1 MNWKFEAIEKLK
13 EYTARKNALESIPE
27 EIKRLEEDAQRIRAA
42 STDATPVQGGGST
55 REDMLLSNI
64 VLREE
69 LQRRLSDALRWV
81 EIVDGGLAV
90 LTDEDRLVL
99 DRFYI
104 HPMRGNVDRLRG
116 ELGFEDERSVYKRKD
131 KALRRF
137 TLSLYG
143 TCEQ

>member
-13 EYTARKNALESIPE
+13 EYTARKNSITSIPE

-69 LQRRLSDALRWV
+69 LQLRLSDALRWV
-81 EIVDGGLAV
+81 NIVDAGLAV
-90 LTDEDRLVL
+90 LSDEDRLVL

-104 HPMRGNVDRLRG
+104 HQMHGNVERLRN
-116 ELGFEDERSVYKRKD
+116 ELGLEDERSVYKRKD

-137 TLSLYG
+137 TVALYG
-143 TCEQ
+143 ICEQ

>member
-13 EYTARKNALESIPE
+13 EYTARKNAITIIPE

-42 STDATPVQGGGST
+42 STDATPVQGGGSA

-64 VLREE
+64 VHREE
-69 LQRRLSDALRWV
+69 LQRRLSDAIRWID
-81 EIVDGGLAV
+81 IVDGGLAV
-90 LTDEDRLVL
+90 LSDDDRLVL

-104 HPMRGNVDRLRG
+104 HPMRGNVDRLCN
-116 ELGFEDERSVYKRKD
+116 ELGLEDERSVYKRKD

-143 TCEQ
+143 TCDQ

>member
-13 EYTARKNALESIPE
+13 EYTARKNAITSIPE

-42 STDATPVQGGGST
+42 STDATPVQGGGSA

-64 VLREE
+64 VHREE

-81 EIVDGGLAV
+81 DIVDAGLAV
-90 LTDEDRLVL
+90 LSDEDKLVL

-104 HPMRGNVDRLRG
+104 HPMRGNVDRLCDDLAI
-116 ELGFEDERSVYKRKD
+116 EKAAVYKRKE

-137 TLSLYG
+137 TVALYG
-143 TCEQ
+143 LTES

>member
-13 EYTARKNALESIPE
+13 EYTARKNAITSIPE

-42 STDATPVQGGGST
+42 STDATPVQGGGSG

-64 VLREE
+64 VHREE
-69 LQRRLSDALRWV
+69 LQRRLSDARRWV
-81 EIVDGGLAV
+81 KIVDDGLAV
-90 LTDEDRLVL
+90 LSEEDRLVL

-104 HPMRGNVDRLRG
+104 HPMRGNVERLCD
-116 ELGFEDERSVYKRKD
+116 ELAVEKAAVYKRKE

-137 TLSLYG
+137 TVALYG
-143 TCEQ
+143 AAES

>member
-13 EYTARKNALESIPE
+13 EYTARRNAITSIPE
-27 EIKRLEEDAQRIRAA
+27 EIKRLEEEARRIRSAA
-42 STDATPVQGGGST
+42 TDATPVKGGGST
-55 REDMLLSNI
+55 REDMLLDNI
-64 VLREE
+64 VHREE
-69 LQRRLSDALRWV
+69 LQRRLSDARRWV
-81 EIVDGGLAV
+81 DIVDGGLAV
-90 LTDEDRLVL
+90 LSDEDRLVL

-104 HPMRGNVDRLRG
+104 HPMRGNAERLRD
-116 ELGFEDERSVYKRKD
+116 ELGLEDERSVYKRKD

>member
-13 EYTARKNALESIPE
+13 EYTARKNAITIIPE

-64 VLREE
+64 VHREE
-69 LQRRLSDALRWV
+69 LQRRLSDAQRWV
-81 EIVDGGLAV
+81 DIVDGGLSV
-90 LTDEDRLVL
+90 LTDDDRLVL

-104 HPMRGNVDRLRG
+104 HPMRGNVDRLCD
-116 ELGFEDERSVYKRKD
+116 ELAVEKAAVYKRKE
-131 KALRRF
+131 KALHRF
-137 TLSLYG
+137 TVALYG
-143 TCEQ
+143 TTES

>member
-13 EYTARKNALESIPE
+13 EYTARKNAITSIPE

-42 STDATPVQGGGST
+42 STDATPVQGGGSA

-64 VLREE
+64 VHREE

-104 HPMRGNVDRLRG
+104 HPMRGNVDRLCD
-116 ELGFEDERSVYKRKD
+116 ELAVEKAAVYKRKE
-131 KALRRF
+131 KALHRF
-137 TLSLYG
+137 TVALYG
-143 TCEQ
+143 ATES

>member
-13 EYTARKNALESIPE
+13 EYTARKNAITSIPE

-42 STDATPVQGGGST
+42 STDATPVQGGGSA

-64 VLREE
+64 VHREE

-81 EIVDGGLAV
+81 DIVDAGLAV
-90 LTDEDRLVL
+90 LSDEDRLVL

-104 HPMRGNVDRLRG
+104 HPMRGNVDRLCD
-116 ELGFEDERSVYKRKD
+116 ELAVEKAAVYKRKE

-137 TLSLYG
+137 TVALYG
-143 TCEQ
+143 LMES

>member
-13 EYTARKNALESIPE
+13 EYTARKNAITSIPE

-42 STDATPVQGGGST
+42 STDATPVKGGGSA

-64 VLREE
+64 VHREE
-69 LQRRLSDALRWV
+69 LQRRLTDARRWV
-81 EIVDGGLAV
+81 DIVDGGLAV

-104 HPMRGNVDRLRG
+104 HPMRGNVERLCN
-116 ELGFEDERSVYKRKD
+116 ELGLEDERSVYKRKD

-137 TLSLYG
+137 TVALYG
-143 TCEQ
+143 ICEQ

>member
-13 EYTARKNALESIPE
+13 EYAARKNAITSIPE

-42 STDATPVQGGGST
+42 STDATPVKGGGSA

-64 VLREE
+64 VHREE

-81 EIVDGGLAV
+81 KIVDGGLAV
-90 LTDEDRLVL
+90 LSDEDRLVL

-104 HPMRGNVDRLRG
+104 HQMRGNVERLRN
-116 ELGFEDERSVYKRKD
+116 ELGLEDERSVYKRKD
-131 KALRRF
+131 KALRKF
-137 TLSLYG
+137 TIALYG

>member
-13 EYTARKNALESIPE
+13 EYTARKNAITSIPE

-64 VLREE
+64 VHREE
-69 LQRRLSDALRWV
+69 LQRRLSDAQRWV
-81 EIVDGGLAV
+81 DIVDGGLAV
-90 LTDEDRLVL
+90 LSDDDRLVL

-104 HPMRGNVDRLRG
+104 HPMRGNVDRLCDDLAI
-116 ELGFEDERSVYKRKD
+116 EKAAVYKRKE

-137 TLSLYG
+137 TVALYG
-143 TCEQ
+143 STES

>member
-13 EYTARKNALESIPE
+13 EYTARKNAITSIPE

-42 STDATPVQGGGST
+42 STDATPVQGGGSA

-64 VLREE
+64 VHREE

-90 LTDEDRLVL
+90 LSDEDRLVL

-104 HPMRGNVDRLRG
+104 HPMRGNVDRLCDDLAI
-116 ELGFEDERSVYKRKD
+116 EKAAVYKRKE

-137 TLSLYG
+137 TVALYG
-143 TCEQ
+143 STES